1 MENLL
6 IKLLYVDIHSSGK
19 VGDEGIPLKTQ
30 VNTEETHHGSF
41 LKTFVPIK
49 PRKLTSTEQVKT
61 APSVEA

>member
-41 LKTFVPIK
+41 LKISHSAVSISHIITLYMLLCGF
-49 PRKLTSTEQVKT
+49 SDC
-61 APSVEA
+61 